1 MTYTKFAI
9 IQIWNNTIK
18 KENGYD
24 MDWISNSFICFHVSI
39 ICVHSLHLFKF
50 KKKSYKFIFGTL
62 SCTRIYPIFHEI
74 NIENHA
80 PNENHY
86 IL

>member
-50 KKKSYKFIFGTL
+50 KKKVINSFLAHCHVLEFIPF
-62 SCTRIYPIFHEI
+62 FMK
-74 NIENHA
+74 
-80 PNENHY
+80 
-86 IL
+86 

>member
-1 MTYTKFAI
+1 MIYTKFAI

-24 MDWISNSFICFHVSI
+24 MDWISNSFICFHVTI
-39 ICVHSLHLFKF
+39 ICVHSLHLLKI
-50 KKKSYKFIFGTL
+50 KKKGKELFFGRLSY
-62 SCTRIYPIFHEI
+62 TRIYPIFHEVNREI
-74 NIENHA
+74 HA
-80 PNENHY
+80 PNETHF